1 MEDGNRKCFVEFIF
15 TRRIH
20 RCVLIENHYPKTDIL
35 SHIKCELSQHLDNQL
50 DNMKI
55 AFPKELCFLL
65 IFLLT
70 SFYIVHYIYYIF
82 SFRGSALQN
91 KTTIPVH
98 DISKAGSITHHQ
110 GNKNIQNATQ
120 AIVDEFKYGF
130 PSDGLSRTSNKWWG
144 SSTTD
149 SKKDAH
155 GKEDN
160 KQSEKPVNDSPSK
173 DKVDS
178 QSGKDESNNLPELS
192 GTGLLS
198 AVRKR
203 AVDEGREALKLG
215 VHQFSGIKKPG
226 KREQRLLLGIF
237 GSSLPKEWWDGSS

>member
-1 MEDGNRKCFVEFIF
+1 ME
-15 TRRIH
+15 
-20 RCVLIENHYPKTDIL
+20 PA
-35 SHIKCELSQHLDNQL
+35 ELLKASKDRN
-50 DNMKI
+50 DEVTKI
-55 AFPKELCFLL
+55 TVP
-65 IFLLT
+65 T
-70 SFYIVHYIYYIF
+70 V
-82 SFRGSALQN
+82 GSTLQN
-91 KTTIPVH
+91 KNTIPVH
-98 DISKAGSITHHQ
+98 DISKARSITHQQ
-110 GNKNIQNATQ
+110 GNKNIQNAIQ

-160 KQSEKPVNDSPSK
+160 QQLEKPVNDSPSK

-178 QSGKDESNNLPELS
+178 QSGKDESNNIPELS
-192 GTGLLS
+192 GTGLLT

-215 VHQFSGIKKPG
+215 VHQFSGINKPG

-237 GSSLPKEWWDGSS
+237 GSSLPKDWWDGSS